1 VSVGWPGERRRQTG
15 PVPQVELLTVGHGTL
30 PADELA
36 ALLADNGVALLVDVR
51 SYPGSRRHP
60 HFGRAEMAA
69 WVPEAGIAYRWE
81 GRLGGRRP
89 VRADSVNVA
98 LRNAAFRGYADH
110 MTTPEF
116 RQALDEVLAD
126 AGDRR
131 TAVMCSESLWWRCH
145 RRLLSD
151 AATLVGGAAVTHMMH
166 DRRTV
171 PHPLTEGVRREGDH
185 LVYDVGGTLPLPL

>member
-1 VSVGWPGERRRQTG
+1 VAE
-15 PVPQVELLTVGHGTL
+15 VELLTVGHGTL
-30 PADELA
+30 PADDLA
-36 ALLADNGVALLVDVR
+36 TLVVGHGVALVVDVR

-60 HFGRAEMAA
+60 QFGRTELGA
-69 WVPEAGIAYRWE
+69 WLPEAGVAYRWE
-81 GRLGGRRP
+81 PRLGGRRP

-116 RQALDEVLAD
+116 RQALDDVLAD
-126 AGDRR
+126 AAARP

-151 AATLVGGAAVTHMMH
+151 AATLVGGAAVAHLMH
-166 DRRTV
+166 DGRMV
-171 PHPLTEGVRREGDH
+171 PHPLTDGVRRDGDS